1 MILKSEEENKKDFFE
16 NFQFK
21 NIELIGKIGNE
32 PVKETRFNR
41 AVQGEKKGDFAV
53 GGFARD
59 FKKDKEASVKK
70 EAEHILEE
78 AKIKAEQIEKEAYKK
93 GFEEGKRKGL
103 EEEKK
108 VVEPLIETVK
118 KELLEIGRVKEEI
131 YRSIESEMLELV
143 LAVSK
148 KVIHKEVTTDRDTVL
163 NTIRAAIS
171 SVVSKEEI
179 KIKIN
184 QEDLELAKEIK
195 VDISSLIEG
204 VKNITVE
211 GDISVGR
218 GGCIVETNYGSIDA
232 RIEQQIEAI
241 EHALKSV
248 GSRQ

>member
-1 MILKSEEENKKDFFE
+1 MILKSEKEDKKDFFE
-16 NFQFK
+16 LFQFK

-41 AVQGEKKGDFAV
+41 SLQSEKKSDFAV

-78 AKIKAEQIEKEAYKK
+78 AKVKAEKIEKEAYKK
-93 GFEEGKRKGL
+93 GFEEGKRNGL
-103 EEEKK
+103 EEGKRA
-108 VVEPLIETVK
+108 VEPLIETVK

-131 YRSIESEMLELV
+131 YKSIESEMLEFIF
-143 LAVSK
+143 AISK
-148 KVIHKEVTTDRDTVL
+148 KVIHKEVTADKDTVL
-163 NTIRAAIS
+163 NTIRAAVKS
-171 SVVSKEEI
+171 AVSKEEI
-179 KIKIN
+179 KIKVN
-184 QEDLELAKEIK
+184 PEDLELAKEIK
-195 VDISSLIEG
+195 VDIGKLNEG
-204 VKNITVE
+204 VKNISIE

-241 EHALKSV
+241 EHALKEV
-248 GSRQ
+248 GSKQ

>member
-108 VVEPLIETVK
+108 VVI
-118 KELLEIGRVKEEI
+118 
-131 YRSIESEMLELV
+131 
-143 LAVSK
+143 
-148 KVIHKEVTTDRDTVL
+148 
-163 NTIRAAIS
+163 
-171 SVVSKEEI
+171 
-179 KIKIN
+179 
-184 QEDLELAKEIK
+184 
-195 VDISSLIEG
+195 VD
-204 VKNITVE
+204 
-211 GDISVGR
+211 D
-218 GGCIVETNYGSIDA
+218 
-232 RIEQQIEAI
+232 
-241 EHALKSV
+241 
-248 GSRQ
+248 